1 MTTSV
6 IATERTSLTRAGT
19 ARMLNNG
26 TDTNIALIRING
38 HINNATWLRICASVK
53 FNVQPIKWG
62 MSLIKP

>member
-6 IATERTSLTRAGT
+6 IATESISRTRAGT

-38 HINNATWLRICASVK
+38 HINNAA
-53 FNVQPIKWG
+53 
-62 MSLIKP
+62 